1 MVSRSRLNRLEKELA
16 SIGPGADN
24 SISEL
29 YENLFEK
36 IAKYRDNEKPA
47 EKTDS
52 LIYIAAKG
60 REDLIDEI
68 IKENGQRSQAAT
80 KLKNL
85 YEKV

>member
-1 MVSRSRLNRLEKELA
+1 MVSKSRLKRLQKELA
-16 SIGPGADN
+16 SIGPGADD

-52 LIYIAAKG
+52 LMYIAAKG